1 MCIRDSVKVQSRSA
15 NPRFPTLNLT
25 RGKTPLLLLPLPS
38 VCLPVKRQ
46 SIRVLA
52 RTALIVPC
60 ISRGHGPHLAQL
72 PADVSTFQLAFS
84 FFDFGVRKFE
94 TATRRP
100 LPVPYTTP
108 SGKVK
113 IIESINIKIKTVVTF
128 PERNA
133 APGNTRLTH
142 TPWTN
147 VSADFYDKGKSK
159 RRAMCPRKAVGTPSY
174 EHPRQDA
181 PTFFGGKT
189 TWN

>member
-1 MCIRDSVKVQSRSA
+1 MPSVYVKVQSRSA

-128 PERNA
+128 PDIMVYLARIIQR
-133 APGNTRLTH
+133 PRDWVMLGPLLQRIDSVDFNTFD
-142 TPWTN
+142 
-147 VSADFYDKGKSK
+147 SS
-159 RRAMCPRKAVGTPSY
+159 RRHHS
-174 EHPRQDA
+174 DLSL
-181 PTFFGGKT
+181 F
-189 TWN
+189 